1 MAHHLW
7 KSWLNTAGF
16 ALPWLLALVCFVT
29 PSFQLLESQWRDQQF
44 RFLSTTHPILDGEP
58 IAIVGIDDEDM
69 AQFGVPSALMHR
81 ELGAFL
87 EAMAVAQPKVVG
99 LDMLLPAVSFDKLLP
114 GLDAALARGI
124 LKLRPVAP
132 LVLGLSADSEGKP
145 RPVHPLFSTL
155 VGATG
160 LGYIFVV
167 SDADGVIRVF
177 DEKIGD
183 GGNPVATLSGQ
194 MARAMGAPTTP
205 GLINYAIGPAFQYL
219 PLRKVLAWQR
229 EGQVDLLRATFANK
243 AVFLGSVMSF
253 DDNQRTPL
261 ALGTWN
267 TPNGTSHG
275 VLVHAQQLRSMVGNA
290 MVQPLAFT
298 YQLLLMALLTLGWW
312 LKPGAWTWA
321 GMVALAVAIQFSAL
335 VLLQAG
341 WAVAS
346 LSLCV
351 AWAGGIAAR
360 AAVNAWL
367 LIRERKRLRDTFGG
381 FVSPD
386 VMTEILA
393 GKLDPKMD
401 GVRSEICVLFADIRG
416 FTTLSESMPPEQVT
430 ALLNRYFDRMVGT
443 IHSHGGTL
451 DKFIGDGL
459 MAVFGAPVASST
471 ACDDGL
477 ACAQAMI
484 RALERFNAEQLSMDT
499 PAINI
504 GVGLHYG
511 PAVIGYV
518 GSKDRYEYSAIGD
531 TVNTASRIEG
541 LTKDSGFP
549 VLLSS
554 SVYHQVHDTRA
565 LVSMGTMSIRGHS
578 AIAVFAWKPEPG
590 NSHESA

>member
-1 MAHHLW
+1 
-7 KSWLNTAGF
+7 
-16 ALPWLLALVCFVT
+16 V
-29 PSFQLLESQWRDQQF
+29 
-44 RFLSTTHPILDGEP
+44 
-58 IAIVGIDDEDM
+58 
-69 AQFGVPSALMHR
+69 
-81 ELGAFL
+81 
-87 EAMAVAQPKVVG
+87 
-99 LDMLLPAVSFDKLLP
+99 
-114 GLDAALARGI
+114 
-124 LKLRPVAP
+124 
-132 LVLGLSADSEGKP
+132 
-145 RPVHPLFSTL
+145 
-155 VGATG
+155 
-160 LGYIFVV
+160 
-167 SDADGVIRVF
+167 
-177 DEKIGD
+177 
-183 GGNPVATLSGQ
+183 
-194 MARAMGAPTTP
+194 
-205 GLINYAIGPAFQYL
+205 

-229 EGQVDLLRATFANK
+229 EGQVELLHAAFANK

-253 DDNQRTPL
+253 DDHQRTTL
-261 ALGTWN
+261 ALGNWN
-267 TPNGTSHG
+267 TPHGTSHG
-275 VLVHAQQLRSMVGNA
+275 VLVHAQQLRSMMDDA
-290 MVQPLAFT
+290 MVQPLAFP
-298 YQLLLMALLTLGWW
+298 YQLLLMALLALGWW
-312 LKPGAWTWA
+312 LKPGAWTWV
-321 GMVALAVAIQFSAL
+321 GLVVLAIAIQVSSL
-335 VLLQAG
+335 VLLRSG

-351 AWAGGIAAR
+351 AWAGGIGSK
-360 AAVNAWL
+360 AAVNGWL

-459 MAVFGAPVASST
+459 MAVFGAPVASNT
-471 ACDDGL
+471 ACEDGL

-484 RALERFNAEQLSMDT
+484 RELGRFNAEQLSMDA
-499 PAINI
+499 PAIDI

-518 GSKDRYEYSAIGD
+518 GSRDRYEYSAIGD

-549 VLLSS
+549 VLLSN
-554 SVYHQVHDTRA
+554 SVYHHIQDTRA

-578 AIAVFAWKPEPG
+578 AIAVFAWRPEPG
-590 NSHESA
+590 NSHEPA

>member
-1 MAHHLW
+1 MAPHRW
-7 KSWLNTAGF
+7 KPWTNAAGF
-16 ALPWLLALVCFVT
+16 ALPWLLALACFLT

-44 RFLSTTHPILDGEP
+44 RILSIDHPILDDEP
-58 IAIVGIDDEDM
+58 VAIVGIDDEDM
-69 AQFGVPSALMHR
+69 VQFGVPSALMHR
-81 ELGAFL
+81 ELGTFL
-87 EAMAVAQPKVVG
+87 EAMATAHPRVVG
-99 LDMLLPAVSFDKLLP
+99 LDMLLPASSFDQLLP
-114 GLDAALARGI
+114 GLDSALARGI

-155 VGATG
+155 VGAAG

-167 SDADGVIRVF
+167 SDADGMIRVF
-177 DEKIGD
+177 DEEIGAR
-183 GGNPVATLSGQ
+183 GNPVPTLSGQ
-194 MARAMGAPTTP
+194 MARAIGVQPTP
-205 GLINYAIGPAFQYL
+205 GLINYAIRPAFQYL

-229 EGQVDLLRATFANK
+229 EGQVELLRAAFANK

-253 DDNQRTPL
+253 DDHQRTPV
-261 ALGTWN
+261 ALGNWN
-267 TPNGTSHG
+267 TPHGTSHG
-275 VLVHAQQLRSMVGNA
+275 VLVHAQQLRSMMDNA
-290 MVQPLAFT
+290 MVQPLALPH
-298 YQLLLMALLTLGWW
+298 QLALLVLLALGWW
-312 LKPGAWTWA
+312 LKPGVWTWA
-321 GMVALAVAIQFSAL
+321 GMVVLAIAIQLISL
-335 VLLQAG
+335 VLLRSG

-351 AWAGGIAAR
+351 AWAAGIGAK
-360 AAVNAWL
+360 AAVTGWH

-459 MAVFGAPVASST
+459 MAVFGAPVVSSNPCEN
-471 ACDDGL
+471 AL

-484 RALERFNAEQLSMDT
+484 SELGRFNAEQLSMEAPTID
-499 PAINI
+499 I
-504 GVGLHYG
+504 GVGLHFG

-518 GSKDRYEYSAIGD
+518 GSRDRYEYSAIGD
-531 TVNTASRIEG
+531 TVNAASRIEG
-541 LTKDSGFP
+541 LTKDTGFP

-554 SVYHQVHDTRA
+554 NVYHHVQDTHA
-565 LVSMGTMSIRGHS
+565 LVSMGSMSIRGHS
-578 AIAVFAWKPEPG
+578 AIEIFAWKPEPG
-590 NSHESA
+590 NNP

>member
-1 MAHHLW
+1 MAPHLRKYW
-7 KSWLNTAGF
+7 INAAGF
-16 ALPWLLALVCFVT
+16 ALPWLLAMACFVA

-44 RFLSTTHPILDGEP
+44 RLLSTDLPILDNEP
-58 IAIVGIDDEDM
+58 VAIVGIDDEDM
-69 AQFGVPSALMHR
+69 VQFGVPSTLLHR
-81 ELGAFL
+81 ELGAFM
-87 EAMAVAQPKVVG
+87 EAMALAHPKVVG
-99 LDMLLPAVSFDKLLP
+99 LDMLLPAVSFDKLQP

-124 LKLRPVAP
+124 LKLRPVAQ
-132 LVLGLSADSEGKP
+132 LVLGLSADSEGTP
-145 RPVHPLFSTL
+145 RPVHPLFNSL
-155 VGATG
+155 VGTAG
-160 LGYIFVV
+160 FGYIFVI
-167 SDADGVIRVF
+167 SDADGVIRAF
-177 DEKIGD
+177 DERIGD
-183 GGNPVATLSGQ
+183 RGNPVPTLTGQ
-194 MARAMGAPTTP
+194 MARAMGAPPTP
-205 GLINYAIGPAFQYL
+205 GLINYAIRPAFQYV

-229 EGQVDLLRATFANK
+229 EGQVELLHAAFANK

-253 DDNQRTPL
+253 DDHQRTTL
-261 ALGTWN
+261 ALGNWN
-267 TPNGTSHG
+267 TPHGTSHG
-275 VLVHAQQLRSMVGNA
+275 VLVHAQQLRSMMDDA
-290 MVQPLAFT
+290 MVQPLAFP
-298 YQLLLMALLTLGWW
+298 YQLLLMALLALGWW
-312 LKPGAWTWA
+312 LKPGAWTWV
-321 GMVALAVAIQFSAL
+321 GLVVLAIAIQVSSL
-335 VLLQAG
+335 VLLRSG

-351 AWAGGIAAR
+351 AWAGGIGSK
-360 AAVNAWL
+360 AAVNGWL

-459 MAVFGAPVASST
+459 MAVFGAPVASNT
-471 ACDDGL
+471 ACEDGL

-484 RALERFNAEQLSMDT
+484 RELGRFNAEQLSMDA
-499 PAINI
+499 PAIDI

-518 GSKDRYEYSAIGD
+518 GSRDRYEYSAIGD

-549 VLLSS
+549 VLLSN
-554 SVYHQVHDTRA
+554 SVYHHIQDTRA

-578 AIAVFAWKPEPG
+578 AIAVFAWRPEPG
-590 NSHESA
+590 NSHEPA

>member
-1 MAHHLW
+1 MEPHLRKHW
-7 KSWLNTAGF
+7 INAAGF
-16 ALPWLLALVCFVT
+16 ALPWLLALTCFLT

-44 RFLSTTHPILDGEP
+44 RFLSIEQPILDGEP
-58 IAIVGIDDEDM
+58 VAIVGIDDEDM
-69 AQFGVPSALMHR
+69 VQFGVPSALMHR
-81 ELGAFL
+81 ELGGFM
-87 EAMAVAQPKVVG
+87 EAMAMARPRVVG

-132 LVLGLSADSEGKP
+132 LVLGLSADSDGNP
-145 RPVHPLFSTL
+145 RPVHPLFRTL
-155 VGATG
+155 VGAAG

-177 DEKIGD
+177 DERIGD
-183 GGNPVATLSGQ
+183 GGNPVPTLSGQ
-194 MARAMGAPTTP
+194 MARAMDVPTTS
-205 GLINYAIGPAFQYL
+205 GLMNYAIRPAFQYL

-229 EGQVDLLRATFANK
+229 EGQVDLLRAAFANK

-253 DDNQRTPL
+253 DDYQRTPL
-261 ALGTWN
+261 ALGSWN
-267 TPNGTSHG
+267 TPHGTSHG
-275 VLVHAQQLRSMVGNA
+275 VLVHAQQLRSMMGNA
-290 MVQPLAFT
+290 MVQPLALP
-298 YQLLLMALLTLGWW
+298 YQLALMVLLALGWW

-321 GMVALAVAIQFSAL
+321 GMVVLAIAIQVCAL
-335 VLLQAG
+335 VLLRSG

-351 AWAGGIAAR
+351 AWAGGVGAK

-430 ALLNRYFDRMVGT
+430 ALLNRYFDRMVST

-459 MAVFGAPVASST
+459 MAVFGAPVPSNT
-471 ACDDGL
+471 ACDDAL

-484 RALERFNAEQLSMDT
+484 RELGRFNAEQLSMGS
-499 PAINI
+499 PAIEI

-511 PAVIGYV
+511 PAVMGYV
-518 GSKDRYEYSAIGD
+518 GSRDRYEYSAIGD

-554 SVYHQVHDTRA
+554 SVYHHVHDTRA

-590 NSHESA
+590 NSP

>member
-1 MAHHLW
+1 MAPHLRKHW
-7 KSWLNTAGF
+7 INAAGM
-16 ALPWLLALVCFVT
+16 ALPWLLALACFAT
-29 PSFQLLESQWRDQQF
+29 PAFQLLESQWRDQQF

-58 IAIVGIDDEDM
+58 VAIVGIDDEDM

-81 ELGAFL
+81 ELGAFM
-87 EAMAVAQPKVVG
+87 EAMAMAQPKVVG
-99 LDMLLPAVSFDKLLP
+99 LDMLLPAVSYDRLQP

-124 LKLRPVAP
+124 LKLRPVAQ
-132 LVLGLSADSEGKP
+132 LVLGLSADSEGTP
-145 RPVHPLFSTL
+145 RPVHPLFNTL
-155 VGATG
+155 LGTAG
-160 LGYIFVV
+160 FGYIFVV

-183 GGNPVATLSGQ
+183 RGSPVPTLTGQ
-194 MARAMGAPTTP
+194 MARAMGVQPTP
-205 GLINYAIGPAFQYL
+205 GLINYAIRPAFQYL

-229 EGQVDLLRATFANK
+229 DGQVDLLRAAFTNK

-253 DDNQRTPL
+253 DDHQRTSL

-275 VLVHAQQLRSMVGNA
+275 VLVHAQQLRGMMGNA
-290 MVQPLAFT
+290 MVQPLAIP
-298 YQLLLMALLTLGWW
+298 YQLILMALLTLGWW
-312 LKPGAWTWA
+312 LKPGAWAWA
-321 GMVALAVAIQFSAL
+321 GMVALALAIQVSSL
-335 VLLQAG
+335 VLLRAG

-351 AWAGGIAAR
+351 AWAGGVGAR

-430 ALLNRYFDRMVGT
+430 ALLNRYFDRMVRT
-443 IHSHGGTL
+443 IHHHGGTL

-471 ACDDGL
+471 ACEGGL

-484 RALERFNAEQLSMDT
+484 RELGRFNAEQLSMGT
-499 PAINI
+499 PAIDI

-518 GSKDRYEYSAIGD
+518 GAKDRYEYSAIGD

-554 SVYHQVHDTRA
+554 SVYHHIHDTRA
-565 LVSMGTMSIRGHS
+565 LVSMGAMSIRGHS

-590 NSHESA
+590 NSHEPA

>member
-1 MAHHLW
+1 MAPHLRKNW
-7 KSWLNTAGF
+7 INTAGL
-16 ALPWLLALVCFVT
+16 ALPWLLALACFLT

-44 RFLSTTHPILDGEP
+44 RFLSATHPIWDDEP

-87 EAMAVAQPKVVG
+87 EAMAMAHPKVVG
-99 LDMLLPAVSFDKLLP
+99 VDMLLPAVSYDKLQA

-132 LVLGLSADSEGKP
+132 LVLGLSADSEGTPKP
-145 RPVHPLFSTL
+145 MHPLFRAL
-155 VGATG
+155 VGPAG

-167 SDADGVIRVF
+167 SDADGMIRAF

-183 GGNPVATLSGQ
+183 RGNPVPTLSGQ
-194 MARAMGAPTTP
+194 MARAIGAPTTP
-205 GLINYAIGPAFQYL
+205 GLINYAIRPAFQYL

-229 EGQVDLLRATFANK
+229 DGQEALLRAAFANK
-243 AVFLGSVMSF
+243 AVLLGSVMSF
-253 DDNQRTPL
+253 DDQQRTPL

-267 TPNGTSHG
+267 TPHGTSHG
-275 VLVHAQQLRSMVGNA
+275 VLVHAQQLRSMMGKA
-290 MVQPLAFT
+290 MVQPLAFP
-298 YQLLLMALLTLGWW
+298 YQLLIMALLALGWW

-321 GMVALAVAIQFSAL
+321 ELVVLAIAIQVGSL
-335 VLLQAG
+335 VSLQAG

-351 AWAGGIAAR
+351 AWAGGIGAR
-360 AAVNAWL
+360 AGLNGWL

-386 VMTEILA
+386 VMTQILA

-443 IHSHGGTL
+443 IHSHRGTL

-459 MAVFGAPVASST
+459 MAVFGAPVASNT
-471 ACDDGL
+471 ACEDAL

-484 RALERFNAEQLSMDT
+484 SALGRFNAEQLSMNA
-499 PAINI
+499 PAIDI

-518 GSKDRYEYSAIGD
+518 GSRDRYEYSAIGD
-531 TVNTASRIEG
+531 TVNAASRIEG

-549 VLLSS
+549 VLLSAN
-554 SVYHQVHDTRA
+554 VYHHIHDTRA

-590 NSHESA
+590 NIP